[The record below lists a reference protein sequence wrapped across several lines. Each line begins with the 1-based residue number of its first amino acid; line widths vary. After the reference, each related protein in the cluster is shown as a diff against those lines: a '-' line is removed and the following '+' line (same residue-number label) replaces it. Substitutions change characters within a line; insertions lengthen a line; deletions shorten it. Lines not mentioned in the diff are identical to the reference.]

1 MSHGASP
8 LGEIPQVVSFLNL
21 QREPDDTS
29 TLANDV
35 QQTFNGT
42 DMHRLVRPAVGVAR
56 EEVRTKPKATFIPV
70 LSGKTAPGDK
80 GPRDDNLPESPGYE
94 LQLDEEVLESAHT
107 ALIRE
112 VRSGNDF
119 RVQEI
124 LQVTPAIRKDLLQRK
139 NADGNTV
146 LHLAA
151 NVRSSEKGALVLS
164 YLQYSKAELE
174 AKNMLGETALLLA
187 VRQALGDGARP
198 EALNLVSCLLKGR
211 ADPNTS
217 ELLNKETPLMEA
229 ACYGSKAVTQL
240 LLDFQ
245 ADVAQTTGSGSTALD
260 FATSE
265 GHSSL
270 AKLLEAAQARKARQK
285 CKTPLWEAPFATTMG
300 FDTWS
305 SGPPGP
311 APPEMQPEL
320 RKAAPKPTESERP
333 GFIPSIFAS
342 GQQIR
347 SRIFMASGDE
357 FTEFT
362 NAYRA
367 QQPPSAKPPSS
378 TKAPPRP
385 EAKSV
390 SSEHFGTLG
399 LQPGAT
405 VEDVRAA
412 YRKLALQYHP
422 DKNQGSQEASEKFRQ
437 VKRAYE
443 FLLSGS
449 FSIAFFGNSLVAIAA
464 GEVGQFTADL
474 IPLTPLVGSIHYGG
488 YTGPFVAANCFLVL
502 CLGLMISTWSEN
514 FGQTAK

>member
-1 MSHGASP
+1 
-8 LGEIPQVVSFLNL
+8 
-21 QREPDDTS
+21 
-29 TLANDV
+29 
-35 QQTFNGT
+35 
-42 DMHRLVRPAVGVAR
+42 MHRLVRPAVGVAR

-80 GPRDDNLPESPGYE
+80 VGSGDDNLPESAGYE
-94 LQLDEEVLESAHT
+94 LQLDEEVLASAHT

-151 NVRSSEKGALVLS
+151 NVPSSEKGALVLS

-187 VRQALGDGARP
+187 VRQALGEAARP
-198 EALNLVSCLLKGR
+198 DALNLVSCLLKGR

-229 ACYGSKAVTQL
+229 ACYGSKAVAQL

-270 AKLLEAAQARKARQK
+270 AKLLSAAQARKARQK
-285 CKTPLWEAPFATTMG
+285 CKKPLWEAPFATTMG
-300 FDTWS
+300 FETWS
-305 SGPPGP
+305 SGPPEP
-311 APPEMQPEL
+311 PPPERQPEP
-320 RKAAPKPTESERP
+320 RKAAPKPKRESERP

-342 GQQIR
+342 GPEIR

-362 NAYRA
+362 NAYQA
-367 QQPPSAKPPSS
+367 QPPPSAKPPPSS
-378 TKAPPRP
+378 KAPPRL
-385 EAKSV
+385 EARGV

-443 FLLSGS
+443 FLCAR
-449 FSIAFFGNSLVAIAA
+449 FSQA
-464 GEVGQFTADL
+464 G
-474 IPLTPLVGSIHYGG
+474 
-488 YTGPFVAANCFLVL
+488 
-502 CLGLMISTWSEN
+502 
-514 FGQTAK
+514 